1 MPFNV
6 NRYCSDLRPGRTMGR
21 AAFVVGIVDHINPSD
36 KKEIPLQCSKWLR
49 FYKVEFMCHRP

>member
-36 KKEIPLQCSKWLR
+36 KKECSKWLR